1 MMQSLSLYQ
10 ITNAFPMLIEQE
22 EMSEEDK
29 KKVEKELIEL
39 LQQKSQN
46 LIGYTRNI
54 ELTIEAMKNE
64 EKRISEQRK
73 TLENRLTKFKEYVK
87 ECMEQGGFT
96 KLETPLG
103 ILSIAKNPVSVEII
117 NEDEIP
123 NEYKTQIITTK
134 NNKTKIK
141 DNFKK
146 TGEIPAGVNINTQNT
161 SLRIK

>member
-1 MMQSLSLYQ
+1 MQDLSLYQ
-10 ITNAFPMLIEQE
+10 ITNAFPLLMAQE
-22 EMSEEDK
+22 EMTEEDK

-73 TLENRLTKFKEYVK
+73 TFENRLTKFKEYVK

-103 ILSIAKNPVSVEII
+103 TLSITKNPPSVEII
-117 NEDEIP
+117 NEDEVSSD
-123 NEYKTQIITTK
+123 YKTEVITVK
-134 NNKTKIK
+134 IDKTAIK
-141 DNFKK
+141 EHFKS